1 MNERIRELAEQAKKY
16 ALDAMIKITDK
27 EQALKVYS
35 ASYDTKFA
43 ELIIRECVEVCH
55 KMAEDSDSYVV
66 HDGDTCAEQI
76 KKHFGVESTSIKVG
90 SRVKVVSGFN
100 VGAKGTVSY
109 IEPTGR
115 MWVMRDGASTDVFY
129 HPEEVIGVER

>member
-1 MNERIRELAEQAKKY
+1 MNERIKELMEQAG
-16 ALDAMIKITDK
+16 L
-27 EQALKVYS
+27 
-35 ASYDTKFA
+35 YDFVIESMGINEEMEKFA
-43 ELIIRECVEVCH
+43 ELIVKETLQVARAGIEFGDG
-55 KMAEDSDSYVV
+55 MEDAVY
-66 HDGDTCAEQI
+66 TY
-76 KKHFGVESTSIKVG
+76 FGVESTSIKVG

-129 HPEEVIGVER
+129 HPEEVIGVEE